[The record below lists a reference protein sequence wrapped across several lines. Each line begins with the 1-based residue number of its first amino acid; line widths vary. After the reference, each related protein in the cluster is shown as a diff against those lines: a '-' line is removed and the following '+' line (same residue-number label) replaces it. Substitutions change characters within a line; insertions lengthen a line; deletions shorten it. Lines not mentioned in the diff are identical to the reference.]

1 MPPRTSLES
10 DFPAAM
16 LSEVGTKESWRK
28 EVHRPATS
36 THKWWAKRLGT
47 VFRGIITSAATPEG
61 ADAVGAYGSSL
72 DLAGA
77 VVLDPFSGSGV
88 TGVEALKLGAKAVC
102 FDINP
107 VATLVQRQAVQPWD
121 LGALEAAYKEVESAC
136 RAEVD
141 RLHRTED
148 GRTVLYYFW
157 VATVDCPE
165 CSEAVRLFGSPVFS
179 KNAYPKRVPKAQIV
193 CPDCLSVWESRY
205 DFVAETC
212 PKGHRVTQHGAA
224 RGQWATCG
232 NGHSFKILGALDG
245 ARPGYEMYAK
255 MVANPDGSKSY
266 EAITEWDR
274 GLYDECV
281 EALAGLP
288 QSAVLPRGQLAP
300 GNNTDQALKWNFR
313 EWRDF
318 FNARQLV
325 SLSLIATAIRD
336 LTGPAPEREALCA
349 LFSGTLE
356 FNNLFTSFKGEGTGA
371 VRHMFSHHILKPER
385 TPLEAHP
392 WGTSQSSGAFSTLYK
407 SRLHRA
413 HEYKTK
419 PADLIDRGAGV
430 ERISGVSKPVG
441 ASIAD
446 SWKSFAAIQGQAAYV
461 ATRNSAETDIP
472 DGSVDLVV
480 TDPPYMDN
488 VHYAEL
494 ADFFHAWLQ
503 NMRPYTGYS
512 DAATTRRSGEVQ
524 HADPVEFGKAIE
536 AVWTESARVLKP
548 GGLLAFTFH
557 QARISGWVQVVES
570 LRRSGWAVMAVQ
582 PVKGEMTTSV
592 VKAGARE
599 PSNLDSVVV
608 CRRVV
613 DGATNPHSSVEEALA
628 TATKE
633 LTDLLDAHIDV
644 GAGDVRSVVR
654 GALLAHLASTGA
666 DLDESVAT
674 LVDSL
679 ATESIET
686 LLGSGSDRDRDGDG
700 DGDGDS
706 GSDGD
711 CDS

>member
-1 MPPRTSLES
+1 MTAVVPSRTSLES
-10 DFPAAM
+10 TFPAAM

-47 VFRGIITSAATPEG
+47 VFRGILTSATTPDG
-61 ADAVGAYGSSL
+61 ADAAEAYGSSL

-88 TGVEALKLGAKAVC
+88 TGVEALKLGARAVC

-107 VATLVQRQAVQPWD
+107 VATLVQRQAVQSWD
-121 LGALEAAYKEVESAC
+121 LGALETAYQAVESAC
-136 RAEVD
+136 RSEVD

-157 VATVDCPE
+157 VATVDCPD
-165 CSEAVRLFGSPVFS
+165 CSEVVRLFDSPVFS

-193 CPDCLSVWESRY
+193 CPECLAVQESRY
-205 DFVAETC
+205 DFDTETC
-212 PKGHRVTQHGAA
+212 ANGHLITQRGAVRGQLTTCRQGHRFKTSAA
-224 RGQWATCG
+224 
-232 NGHSFKILGALDG
+232 LGG

-255 MVANPDGSKSY
+255 MVANSDGSKSY
-266 EAITEWDR
+266 EAITDWDR
-274 GLYDECV
+274 KLYDECV

-288 QSAVLPRGQLAP
+288 ESAVLPRGGLTS
-300 GNNTDQALKWNFR
+300 GNNTNQALKWNFR

-336 LTGPAPEREALCA
+336 VAGPAPEREALCA

-392 WGTSQSSGAFSTLYK
+392 WGTPQSSGAFSTLYK
-407 SRLHRA
+407 SRLRRA

-419 PADLIDRGAGV
+419 PVDLIDRGAGI
-430 ERISGVSKPVG
+430 ERVTGLSKPLGVT
-441 ASIAD
+441 IAD
-446 SWKSFAAIQGQAAYV
+446 SWESFASAAGRAAYV
-461 ATRNSAETDIP
+461 ATRNAAEMDIP
-472 DGSVDLVV
+472 DGSVDLIV

-503 NMRPYTGYS
+503 CMRPYAGYS
-512 DAATTRRSGEVQ
+512 DAATTRRAGEVQ

-536 AVWTESARVLKP
+536 AVWTECARVLKP

-557 QARISGWVQVVES
+557 QARMSGWVRVVES
-570 LRRSGWAVMAVQ
+570 LRRSGWVVMAVQ
-582 PVKGEMTTSV
+582 PVKGEMTTSI

-608 CRRVV
+608 CRRGA
-613 DGATNPHSSVEEALA
+613 DGATNPNLSMAEALA

-633 LTDLLDAHIDV
+633 LAGLRDRGIDV

-654 GALLAHLASTGA
+654 GSLLAYLASTGV
-666 DLDESVAT
+666 DLDESVT
-674 LVDSL
+674 TRVDSL
-679 ATESIET
+679 ATESIAT
-686 LLGSGSDRDRDGDG
+686 LLGRPD
-700 DGDGDS
+700 
-706 GSDGD
+706 
-711 CDS
+711 